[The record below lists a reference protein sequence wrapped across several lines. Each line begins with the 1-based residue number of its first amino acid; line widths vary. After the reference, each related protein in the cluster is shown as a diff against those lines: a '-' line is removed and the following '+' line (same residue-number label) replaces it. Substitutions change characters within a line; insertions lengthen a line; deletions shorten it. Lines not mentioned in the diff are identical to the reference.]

1 MKKGLIALL
10 VVAISAFSQA
20 VTLNWKAPT
29 ADWTSSVKSGML
41 VYATDISALSDA
53 DVVSFAKG
61 GETSSTILTNVT
73 DTTGESAW
81 TIPSNTLAN
90 YVSVKNDGKH
100 VDTGT
105 YFLVLFDTE
114 TVSDATKYA
123 LAQINATDT
132 TKAWTGGFG
141 ENAGEGTPIAP
152 TFRGTLVPEPTVLAL
167 LALGVAGLAL
177 RRKA

>member
-1 MKKGLIALL
+1 MKKGLIALV

-20 VTLNWKAPT
+20 ITLNWKAPT

-61 GETSSTILTNVT
+61 DTTSAILTNVT
-73 DTTGESAW
+73 DSTGESAW
-81 TIPSNTLAN
+81 TIPSDTLAN
-90 YVSVKNDGKH
+90 YVSVVNDGKH

-105 YFLVLFDTE
+105 YFLVLFDTA
-114 TVSDATKYA
+114 TVGDATKYA
-123 LAQINATDT
+123 LAQIDATDT
-132 TKAWTGGFG
+132 ANAWTGSFG
-141 ENAGEGTPIAP
+141 EDAGDWTPVAP